1 MELSG
6 KTVRMLYTKHSFIHI
21 KQCYT
26 VYKGIQKMAY
36 IKYIRMVAR
45 SGEWGMEMGLRQ
57 TNDELNSLTL
67 KTEPVK
73 IAEKR
78 RPN

>member
-1 MELSG
+1 
-6 KTVRMLYTKHSFIHI
+6 
-21 KQCYT
+21 
-26 VYKGIQKMAY
+26 MAY